1 MSAVAGLSLTPLLF
15 LFCAGTVQA
24 QTIIDPLVYTFSSQN
39 PYGLDRAV
47 VHTVDGSGLTA
58 GPSGILGAADSTVDT
73 SATPNMWTTT
83 GNQGPTDL
91 NPSVTYDLG
100 GFCNLQTVRIW
111 NYNEGGFSPIGASDI
126 LLSTSADGTNFTQF
140 GLIHLALPGRTNGL
154 PAEDFAVSV
163 ANVRY
168 VQFQI
173 LTNWDGAI
181 FWDTIT
187 GADSAGSDGRA
198 LTGLSEVRFV
208 GALLTTPDPIFSLP
222 GGRYFG
228 SVAVAISDSD
238 ANATIYYST
247 NAWATTNVYSGVPIA
262 VPGNSA
268 GFNLRAFAK
277 DPSFV
282 ASQVVSATY
291 YTIPSAVW
299 INPNGGSWADTSTF
313 SWSNNVP
320 ANGTGV
326 NADFSKLVLPND
338 AIVTLD
344 GNWAVGSLTFG
355 DVGNS
360 HTWELDA
367 GTGGYLVLAGTNT
380 PNITVVNQSVTMTVA
395 LRGGNGGLNNGL
407 TKTGAGTLRLG
418 LGTVN
423 DYSGATTVSSGTLAV
438 DGSLG
443 ISDDVTVT
451 GGTLSGIGSIGGS
464 VTVNSGGTFMPGT
477 SSLNDGLTISGYR
490 LVLQGNTL
498 MRIAVNANTPANN
511 QVSLSGTVTYGG
523 VLTVTNITSD
533 GSLLTAG
540 NTFILFNGAP
550 AHAGAFNSYH
560 LPALPAGLSWDV
572 SGLYVNG
579 SISVTANTPAPLF
592 NPPGGTFVPP
602 LAVTISCPDASAIIY
617 YSTNAGA
624 TTNVYNGTPVNV
636 PTNANGFVIQAY
648 AKDPSLSGSSAVSAS
663 YTASPVIT
671 PSGVVYSSQLIQY
684 DRKAVYTIDGSGLI
698 VGPSGI
704 LGAADSTVD
713 VNASG
718 AMWMSTGNQGPNDFN
733 PYVIYDLGVVY
744 NLQTTRIWNYNETGY
759 TKFGDSSILLS
770 TSADGVNFTQFGIIN
785 PAQGGGTSAEPAQDF
800 ATAVSGV
807 RYVKM
812 QILTNWDGAIFWS
825 SITGGSSAGITDNRS
840 ISGLSEVRFVGTP
853 ANAQPVISGGASLG
867 GGQFKLTFSGPGN
880 QNYSVLSS
888 TNLALPLPSW
898 TVLTNGLFGGGA
910 VNYTNTTATN
920 KTQFY
925 IIRSP

>member
-1 MSAVAGLSLTPLLF
+1 MLLF
-15 LFCAGTVQA
+15 LFLLCAGTVQA
-24 QTIIDPLVYTFSSQN
+24 QTIINPQVNAFSSQLTQ
-39 PYGLDRAV
+39 YGRDA

-58 GPSGILGAADSTVDT
+58 GVSGILGAADSTVGNDP
-73 SATPNMWTTT
+73 SGNMWTTD
-83 GNQGPTDL
+83 GNGYSPTDL
-91 NPSVTYDLG
+91 NPSITYDLG
-100 GFCNLQTVRIW
+100 GFCNLQTIRIW
-111 NYNEGGFSPIGASDI
+111 NYNEGGFLVGASSI
-126 LLSTSADGTNFTQF
+126 LLSTSADGVNFTTF
-140 GLIHLALPGRTNGL
+140 GIINPAQAGGANGE
-154 PAEDFAVSV
+154 PAQDFAMSV

-168 VQFQI
+168 VQLQI
-173 LTNWDGAI
+173 LTNWDDAI

-187 GADSAGSDGRA
+187 GADSAGNNGRA
-198 LTGLSEVRFV
+198 ITGLSEVRFV
-208 GALLTTPDPIFSLP
+208 GSLLTTPNPVFTPP
-222 GGRYFG
+222 GGRYLG
-228 SVAVAISDSD
+228 SAAVAISDSD

-247 NAWATTNVYSGVPIA
+247 DAWATTNAYSGVPIA

-268 GFNLRAFAK
+268 GFNLQAFAK

-282 ASQVVSATY
+282 ASEVVSATY
-291 YTIPSAVW
+291 YTVPSPVW
-299 INPNGGSWADTSTF
+299 INLNGGSWADTSTF

-320 ANGTGV
+320 ANGSGV
-326 NADFSKLVLPND
+326 NADFSKLALPND
-338 AIVTLD
+338 GIVTLD
-344 GNWAVGSLTFG
+344 GNWTVGSLTFG
-355 DVGNS
+355 DVGNA
-360 HTWELDA
+360 HNWELDA
-367 GTGGYLVLAGTNT
+367 GTGGYLVLDGTNT

-395 LRGGNGGLNNGL
+395 LRGGNGGINNGL
-407 TKTGAGTLRLG
+407 TKTGAGTLRLD

-443 ISDDVTVT
+443 ISSDVTVT

-464 VTVNSGGTFMPGT
+464 VTVKSGGTFMPGT
-477 SSLNDGLTISGYR
+477 SNLNDGLTISGYK

-498 MRIAVNANTPANN
+498 MRIAVNGNTPADN
-511 QVSLSGTVTYGG
+511 QVAFLSSSVIYGG
-523 VLTVTNITSD
+523 MLTVTNITSD

-560 LPALPAGLSWDV
+560 LPALSAGLSWDV
-572 SGLYVNG
+572 SGLYLNG

-592 NPPGGTFVPP
+592 NTPGGTFVPP
-602 LAVTISCPDASAIIY
+602 LVVAISCPDASAIIY
-617 YSTNAGA
+617 YSTNAWA
-624 TTNVYNGTPVNV
+624 TTNVYNGTPINV

-648 AKDPSLSGSSAVSAS
+648 AKDPSLSGSSTVSAS

-671 PSGVVYSSQLIQY
+671 PSGAVYSSQLIQY

-733 PYVIYDLGVVY
+733 PYVIYDLGAVY

-770 TSADGVNFTQFGIIN
+770 TSADGENFTRFGTIN

-825 SITGGSSAGITDNRS
+825 SITGGSSAGTTDNRS
-840 ISGLSEVRFVGTP
+840 ISGLSEVRFVGIP
-853 ANAQPVISGGASLG
+853 ASAQPVISGGASLG
-867 GGQFKLTFSGPGN
+867 GGQFKLTFSGPSN

-898 TVLTNGLFGGGA
+898 TLLTSGTFGDSP

-920 KTQFY
+920 TSQFY
-925 IIRSP
+925 IIRSPSSP